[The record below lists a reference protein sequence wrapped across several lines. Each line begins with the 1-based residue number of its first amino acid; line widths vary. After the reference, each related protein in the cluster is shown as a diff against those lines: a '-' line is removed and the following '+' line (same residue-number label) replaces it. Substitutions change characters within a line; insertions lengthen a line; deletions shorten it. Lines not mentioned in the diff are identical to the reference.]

1 MHVKE
6 NSNKNQIMDNR
17 KIAFSAFS
25 MSVVTFISRVFGLL
39 REWLRG
45 YLLGTTGSSD
55 AFTIAFMFPNLLRR
69 LVGEGAMT
77 AAFVPVFSD
86 YVFKK
91 SRDELEEF
99 VKSFFTLLFTF
110 LLIIV
115 LLALFGAPILRYLL
129 PRFAQDPQKI
139 TLTIFLTRL
148 MFPYIMFISIA
159 ALIQAI
165 LNTYGVFVP
174 SATTPILLNVSIIG
188 IGLAASTRIE
198 PALAM
203 SIGVVVGGVLQLL
216 FPLPF
221 MISKGVRF
229 GFRFDLKNPGVRRVF
244 FLMLPGIVGAG
255 VYQINVLV
263 SEFIAATLEEGSVA
277 ALRFSN
283 VLVELVLGVFIISIS
298 TVILPALSEKAG
310 KGDRKGMIEN
320 LSFALRLV
328 FIITLPATVG
338 LAILRYP
345 IVRMLFRYGQFTE
358 QSAGMVTYALI
369 FHALGLCGTGG
380 TRVVV
385 QMFYSMKDT
394 RSPVYV
400 GAVVM
405 AANLALCYILS
416 GPLRLGGIALAGS
429 IAAYIN
435 FFALVFILK
444 KRVGGVVRGDVFVC
458 FIKSLV
464 SSIGMGLALY
474 IFVEIFRELMAGNRL
489 YNAVLTISA
498 IVGGII
504 LYFVLNLA
512 LKNRDILKLLKLILK
527 KLGLRQ

>member
-1 MHVKE
+1 
-6 NSNKNQIMDNR
+6 MDNR
-17 KIAFSAFS
+17 KIASSALS
-25 MSVVTFISRVFGLL
+25 MSAVTFISRIFGLL

-45 YLLGTTGSSD
+45 YLLGTSGSSD

-69 LVGEGAMT
+69 LVGEGAMV

-86 YVFKK
+86 YVYKK
-91 SRDELEEF
+91 SKQELDEF
-99 VKSFFTLLFTF
+99 IKSFFTLLFIF

-115 LLALFGAPILRYLL
+115 FAALFGAPLLRYLL
-129 PRFAQDPQKI
+129 PRFAKDPQKI
-139 TLTIFLTRL
+139 ALTIFLTRL
-148 MFPYIMFISIA
+148 MFPYVIFISIA

-165 LNTYGVFVP
+165 LNTYRIFIP
-174 SATTPILLNVSIIG
+174 SATTPILLNVSIIV

-203 SIGVVVGGVLQLL
+203 GIGVLVGGGLQFL

-221 MISKGVRF
+221 MINRGVRF
-229 GFRFDLKNPGVRRVF
+229 GFRFDLKNSGVRRVF
-244 FLMLPGIVGAG
+244 LLMLPGIVGAG

-263 SEFIAATLEEGSVA
+263 SEFIAATLVEGSVA

-283 VLVELVLGVFIISIS
+283 VLVELVLGVFVISIS

-310 KGDRKGMIEN
+310 RGDTKGMIGN

-328 FIITLPATVG
+328 FIITLPATLG
-338 LAILRYP
+338 LVVLRYP
-345 IVRMLFRYGQFTE
+345 IVRMLFKYGQFTE
-358 QSAGMVTYALI
+358 QSVGMVTYALI

-400 GAVVM
+400 ASVVM
-405 AANLALCYILS
+405 AANLVLCYILS
-416 GPLRLGGIALAGS
+416 GPLKLGGIALAGS
-429 IAAYIN
+429 ISAYIN
-435 FFALVFILK
+435 FFALIFILK
-444 KRVGGVVRGDVFVC
+444 KRVGKVLQRDVFVC

-464 SSIGMGLALY
+464 SSIVMAIALY
-474 IFVEIFRELMAGNRL
+474 VSIKVFRNVMAGNRL
-489 YNAVLTISA
+489 YNAVLTLSA
-498 IVGGII
+498 IIGGIMT
-504 LYFVLNLA
+504 YFILNLA
-512 LKNRDILKLLKLILK
+512 LKNDDILKLLNIFLK
-527 KLGLRQ
+527 KLGLR